1 MTYDGRPKVWKI
13 EMTIHLKDEI
23 MFFLRQ
29 FWRQGVSRLRIPLYL

>member
-29 FWRQGVSRLRIPLYL
+29 F